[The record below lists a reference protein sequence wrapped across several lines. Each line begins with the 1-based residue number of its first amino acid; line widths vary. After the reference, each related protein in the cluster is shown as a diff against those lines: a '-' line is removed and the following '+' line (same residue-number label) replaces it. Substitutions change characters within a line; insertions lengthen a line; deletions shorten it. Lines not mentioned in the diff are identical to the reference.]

1 VYIDFTKEKNAELE
15 TKVNYLEEVEQELTS
30 YLSDVRSM
38 SKHSVDEVQRLK
50 EEMEN
55 REAHTLFLEKRV
67 KELEQAQDRRH
78 IRVKSTKEQLAGMIE
93 QFRSKL
99 NTLED
104 KTATEETDSVVSHE
118 IAGEDKR

>member
-1 VYIDFTKEKNAELE
+1 
-15 TKVNYLEEVEQELTS
+15 
-30 YLSDVRSM
+30 M
-38 SKHSVDEVQRLK
+38 SKHSVEEVQRLK